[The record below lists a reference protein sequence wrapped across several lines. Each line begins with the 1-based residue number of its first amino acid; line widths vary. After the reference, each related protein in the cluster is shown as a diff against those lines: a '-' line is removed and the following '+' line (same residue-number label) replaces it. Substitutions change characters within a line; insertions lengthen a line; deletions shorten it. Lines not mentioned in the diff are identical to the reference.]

1 MTPVKR
7 WQRQQQRH
15 WNQVQVNCNWIGLFS
30 PPLLET
36 YEQSIQ
42 HFNSIKLLLL
52 LLLLLQHIGQ
62 QCLLLTVGGREKEE
76 KRKRQNLLKR
86 PFSISKTFLQQSIV
100 LTFPFFP
107 FSLLVYLN
115 HSLFFFF
122 LFLLITIP
130 FACCTVCWH
139 CLLSFFF
146 SSLFRRRTV
155 SHSTTVSFIGSFSH
169 CFSFWPCYSFS
180 FFCIS
185 LPAINRKVYR

>member
-1 MTPVKR
+1 M
-7 WQRQQQRH
+7 
-15 WNQVQVNCNWIGLFS
+15 NWPFFHRRYWKHLSNRFR
-30 PPLLET
+30 T
-36 YEQSIQ
+36 SIQ
-42 HFNSIKLLLL
+42 SNCCCFCFCCCNTLASNACCWLL
-52 LLLLLQHIGQ
+52 G
-62 QCLLLTVGGREKEE
+62 VEKKRK
-76 KRKRQNLLKR
+76 KRKRQNLLNLR
-86 PFSISKTFLQQSIV
+86 PFSISKTLLQQSIV

-115 HSLFFFF
+115 HSLSFFF

-139 CLLSFFF
+139 CLFSFFF